1 MTLRDRGN
9 IKWTS
14 LMLPEHVKELRRYIN
29 EEYYDVTEP
38 SIDEQQ
44 MEEMNELILES
55 MEYNFP
61 LTFIIYRNRRLESI
75 EGNIHFIDSIEM
87 EFRIIDFQD
96 ILHKVSFSKVK
107 AIHKYEKA
115 MET

>member
-1 MTLRDRGN
+1 MTKRDRGN

-29 EEYYDVTEP
+29 EVYYDVPET
-38 SIDEQQ
+38 SIDEQR
-44 MEEMNELILES
+44 MEEMNELILEA

-61 LTFIIYRNRRLESI
+61 LTFIIYKNRRFEKI
-75 EGNIHFIDSIEM
+75 DGHIHFIDSIKM
-87 EFRIIDFQD
+87 EFRIIDFQY

-107 AIHKYEKA
+107 AIHKFEKA

>member
-1 MTLRDRGN
+1 MTIRDRGN

-29 EEYYDVTEP
+29 EEYYDVPEP

-44 MEEMNELILES
+44 MEEMNELILEA

-61 LTFIIYRNRRLESI
+61 LTFIIYKNRRLEAI
-75 EGNIHFIDSIEM
+75 DGYIHFIDSIKM
-87 EFRIIDFQD
+87 EFRIVDLDHFH
-96 ILHKVSFSKVK
+96 HKVSFSEVK
-107 AIHKYEKA
+107 TIHKYEKA
-115 MET
+115 MDT